1 MRGRNVYGFQFRLG
15 QAVFHSGL
23 TQEELAARVGVSR
36 KTIVGYL
43 KGDTLPDAYH
53 LATLGAVLNVSIDWL
68 LNADTGR
75 APEWI

>member
-1 MRGRNVYGFQFRLG
+1 MRERNVYGFQFRLG

-23 TQEELAARVGVSR
+23 TQEELAARIGVSR

-43 KGDTLPDAYH
+43 NGSTLPDAYH
-53 LATLGAVLNVSIDWL
+53 LATLGAVLDVSIDWL